1 MVFRLLA
8 TTERGAKYPDAH
20 QLGNGSHPDKTFFFN
35 FANAIIQK
43 VINVSINV
51 ISKVKITTFEL
62 ESLCH
67 DDANYDTPRC
77 KTMPTPPRNGMVV
90 VPQVSPQH
98 LA

>member
-8 TTERGAKYPDAH
+8 TMELGAKYQDVH
-20 QLGNGSHPDKTFFFN
+20 QLGNGSHPGIILFFN

-62 ESLCH
+62 ESG
-67 DDANYDTPRC
+67 ARRC
-77 KTMPTPPRNGMVV
+77 QRLLEMGW
-90 VPQVSPQH
+90 
-98 LA
+98 